1 MEPNGDLGP
10 SDQNAS
16 GRQGEAIELS
26 GSASTQDSGFDF
38 AGTQGTTTG
47 SGAGFILTFL
57 IYGANAPVYQITSPE
72 LPENEDM
79 PLCRRAQATYV
90 SHFATCSQA
99 NLFGKGRKD

>member
-1 MEPNGDLGP
+1 MAESKCKGCGKKIVWAKDENGTKHPLDLV
-10 SDQNAS
+10 
-16 GRQGEAIELS
+16 
-26 GSASTQDSGFDF
+26 
-38 AGTQGTTTG
+38 
-47 SGAGFILTFL
+47 
-57 IYGANAPVYQITSPE
+57 APVYQITSPE